1 MKSASQFREDG
12 ALTAD
17 GRLMRDKL
25 RLRVLED
32 ERTVFEIC
40 LDRVLLL
47 GRQRRGEPGPYAV
60 VSPTDG
66 EPARVI
72 IARHD
77 EDNCG
82 RKHVRLEP
90 LADGRVL
97 VANGSRIPLDV
108 AGWTAAID
116 PGAEAEVTCPFAMS
130 VGCRILAVSEGDA
143 PDALGVQAL
152 GGKTIAPGEL
162 WAPGSEPRGRLSLSG
177 PVLDEVIAW
186 FQSTVS
192 SLQSVAGSAAFLAEA
207 ASALVRV
214 VGLQSG
220 RVLLR
225 HGEGWQV
232 VAAAG
237 ARVADEKWQASRQ
250 VLERVCAERRTF
262 LRPAGPGGPDAVQ
275 EVVASPLLDSDDRVV
290 GVLYGERHRADPAP
304 LFHPRVEAVLV
315 ETLACGVAAALARKK
330 HEEAALRANLQF
342 EQFFGQELARRLNED
357 PKLLEG
363 RDAEVTLLFCDI
375 RGFSRMAIAI
385 GPGGTA
391 RWINDVMGT
400 LSRCVLDTGGTV
412 VDYIGDELFAMWGAP
427 QPQAD
432 HALRAV
438 AAACAMT
445 KALAALNNRWQDT
458 LKAPMNVG
466 VGINTGQ
473 ARVGNTGS
481 DLRFKY
487 GPLGNAVNLASRVQG
502 VTKYLKCQVVAT
514 AATQQAMGNVYP
526 SRRVCKAR
534 LADIDEAV
542 DLYEVRDEVSAEK
555 EAFLLSSEA
564 ALDALETGD
573 FALAARRASSLLESN
588 PRDGPL
594 LLVLARASAMLVQGG
609 TFDPVWQPPG
619 K

>member
-1 MKSASQFREDG
+1 
-12 ALTAD
+12 
-17 GRLMRDKL
+17 
-25 RLRVLED
+25 
-32 ERTVFEIC
+32 
-40 LDRVLLL
+40 
-47 GRQRRGEPGPYAV
+47 
-60 VSPTDG
+60 
-66 EPARVI
+66 
-72 IARHD
+72 
-77 EDNCG
+77 
-82 RKHVRLEP
+82 
-90 LADGRVL
+90 
-97 VANGSRIPLDV
+97 
-108 AGWTAAID
+108 
-116 PGAEAEVTCPFAMS
+116 
-130 VGCRILAVSEGDA
+130 VSEGDA
-143 PDALGVQAL
+143 PDELGVQAL

-162 WAPGSEPRGRLSLSG
+162 RAPGSEPRGRLSLSG
-177 PVLDEVIAW
+177 PALDQVIAW
-186 FQSTVS
+186 FQSTVN
-192 SLQSVAGSAAFLAEA
+192 SLQSVAGSASFLAEA

-225 HGEGWQV
+225 NGEGWRV

-237 ARVADEKWQASRQ
+237 VRVSDEKWQASRQ

-262 LRPAGPGGPDAVQ
+262 LRPAHQPARPAGPDAVQ
-275 EVVASPLLDSDDRVV
+275 EVVASPLLDPDDRVV
-290 GVLYGERHRADPAP
+290 GVLYGERHQAEPAP

-315 ETLACGVAAALARKK
+315 ETLACGVAAALARQK

-342 EQFFGQELARRLNED
+342 EQFFGRELARRLKED

-375 RGFSRMAIAI
+375 RGFSRTAIAL

-427 QPQAD
+427 QPQDD

-445 KALAALNNRWQDT
+445 KALAALNKRWQDT
-458 LKAPMNVG
+458 LKAPMNIGVG
-466 VGINTGQ
+466 VNTGR

-487 GPLGNAVNLASRVQG
+487 GPLGNAVNVASRVQG

-514 AATQQAMGNVYP
+514 AATQQAMGDAYP

-542 DLYEVRDEVSAEK
+542 DLFEVRDGVSAEK

-564 ALDALETGD
+564 ALDALEAGE
-573 FALAARRASSLLESN
+573 FALAARRAGSLLESN

>member
-1 MKSASQFREDG
+1 
-12 ALTAD
+12 
-17 GRLMRDKL
+17 
-25 RLRVLED
+25 
-32 ERTVFEIC
+32 
-40 LDRVLLL
+40 
-47 GRQRRGEPGPYAV
+47 
-60 VSPTDG
+60 
-66 EPARVI
+66 
-72 IARHD
+72 
-77 EDNCG
+77 
-82 RKHVRLEP
+82 
-90 LADGRVL
+90 
-97 VANGSRIPLDV
+97 
-108 AGWTAAID
+108 
-116 PGAEAEVTCPFAMS
+116 
-130 VGCRILAVSEGDA
+130 VSEGDA
-143 PDALGVQAL
+143 PDELGVQAL

-162 WAPGSEPRGRLSLSG
+162 RAPGSERRGRLSLSG
-177 PVLDEVIAW
+177 PALDEVIAW

-192 SLQSVAGSAAFLAEA
+192 SLQSVAGSAGFLAEA
-207 ASALVRV
+207 AAALVRV

-225 HGEGWQV
+225 HGDGWQV

-237 ARVADEKWQASRQ
+237 AGVADEKWQASRQ
-250 VLERVCAERRTF
+250 ILERVCAERRTF
-262 LRPAGPGGPDAVQ
+262 LRPAHQPAGPGGPAVVQ

-290 GVLYGERHRADPAP
+290 GVLYGERHRAEPAL

-315 ETLACGVAAALARKK
+315 ETLACGVAAALARQK
-330 HEEAALRANLQF
+330 HEEAALRADLQF
-342 EQFFGQELARRLNED
+342 EQFFGRELARRLKED

-375 RGFSRMAIAI
+375 RGFSRTAVAL
-385 GPGGTA
+385 GPAGTA

-427 QPQAD
+427 QPQPD

-445 KALAALNNRWQDT
+445 KALAGLNKRWQDT
-458 LKAPMNVG
+458 LKAPMNIGVG
-466 VGINTGQ
+466 VNTGR

-481 DLRFKY
+481 ELRFKY

-502 VTKYLKCQVVAT
+502 ATKYLKCQVVAT
-514 AATQQAMGNVYP
+514 AATQQAMGSAYP
-526 SRRVCKAR
+526 SRRVCRAR
-534 LADIDEAV
+534 LVGTDEAV
-542 DLYEVRDEVSAEK
+542 DLFEVRDEVSAEK

-564 ALDALETGD
+564 ALDALEAGE
-573 FALAARRASSLLESN
+573 FALAARRAGSLLESD